1 MMAFGKE
8 WSSIDELRRVCSSV
22 LEMQESAGWK
32 NFVTLCDAIKETHRD
47 RFMHVDDMGSFREN
61 VGTIR
66 GIEKILAI
74 ADECD
79 SVMKQDN
86 TNKEI

>member
-1 MMAFGKE
+1 
-8 WSSIDELRRVCSSV
+8 
-22 LEMQESAGWK
+22 
-32 NFVTLCDAIKETHRD
+32 
-47 RFMHVDDMGSFREN
+47 MHVDDMGSFREN